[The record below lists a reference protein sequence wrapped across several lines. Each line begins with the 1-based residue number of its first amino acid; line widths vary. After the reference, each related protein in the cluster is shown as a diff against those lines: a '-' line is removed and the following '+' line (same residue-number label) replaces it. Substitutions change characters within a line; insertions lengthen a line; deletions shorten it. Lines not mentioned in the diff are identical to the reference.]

1 MRLAYLYL
9 CSRQAGRTVAVLAA
23 VAAAAW
29 LWLRWDSTSE
39 ITVTIVPIV
48 VPLAAAMMVGASAGS
63 PFGESEVTG
72 GRPLW
77 PLRGGHLL
85 ALVAVAAA
93 ALALAVLRWGV
104 PDGGWTLVR
113 NLAGFTGLALFTARI
128 LGAGLSW
135 VIPLGYAILSFLA
148 PRPGERPSPWAWPAL
163 AATDHMAAL
172 IALALLL
179 AGLAVVALSGARD
192 APAGSTAL

>member
-39 ITVTIVPIV
+39 ITVTIVPIAI
-48 VPLAAAMMVGASAGS
+48 PLAAAMMVGASAGS
-63 PFGESEVTG
+63 PFGESEATG

-85 ALVAVAAA
+85 GLVALAAA

-104 PDGGWTLVR
+104 PDGAWTLVR
-113 NLAGFTGLALFTARI
+113 NLAGFTGLALLTARV

-135 VIPLGYAILSFLA
+135 VVPLGYAILSFLA
-148 PRPGERPSPWAWPAL
+148 PRPGERSSPWAWPAL

-179 AGLAVVALSGARD
+179 VGLVVVALPGARD
-192 APAGSTAL
+192 APAGSAAL

>member
-23 VAAAAW
+23 VAVAAW
-29 LWLRWDSTSE
+29 LWLRWDSASE

-48 VPLAAAMMVGASAGS
+48 VPLAAAMMVGASAGA
-63 PFGESEVTG
+63 PFGEGEATG

-85 ALVAVAAA
+85 GLVAIAAA

-104 PDGGWTLVR
+104 PDGAWTLVR
-113 NLAGFTGLALFTARI
+113 NLAGFTGLALLTARV

-135 VIPLGYAILSFLA
+135 VVPLGYAILSFLA
-148 PRPGERPSPWAWPAL
+148 PRPGERSSPWAWPAL

-179 AGLAVVALSGARD
+179 VGLVVVALPGARD
-192 APAGSTAL
+192 APAGSAAL

>member
-23 VAAAAW
+23 IAAAAW

-63 PFGESEVTG
+63 PFGESEATG

-77 PLRGGHLL
+77 PLCGGHLL

-104 PDGGWTLVR
+104 PDGAWMLVR
-113 NLAGFTGLALFTARI
+113 NLAGFTGLALLTARV

-135 VIPLGYAILSFLA
+135 VVPLGYAILSFLA
-148 PRPGERPSPWAWPAL
+148 PQPGEQPSPWAWPAL

-192 APAGSTAL
+192 APVGSAAL

>member
-48 VPLAAAMMVGASAGS
+48 VPFAAALMVGASAGS
-63 PFGESEVTG
+63 PFGEGEATG

-85 ALVAVAAA
+85 GLVAVAAA
-93 ALALAVLRWGV
+93 ALALAVSRWGV

-113 NLAGFTGLALFTARI
+113 NLAGFTGLALLTARA

-135 VIPLGYAILSFLA
+135 VVPLGYASLSFLA

-179 AGLAVVALSGARD
+179 AGLALVALSGARD
-192 APAGSTAL
+192 AQSESAAL

>member
-1 MRLAYLYL
+1 MRLALLYMR
-9 CSRQAGRTVAVLAA
+9 SRQAGRTVAVLAA
-23 VAAAAW
+23 IAVVAW
-29 LWLRWDSTSE
+29 LWLRWDNTSA

-63 PFGESEVTG
+63 PFGESEATG

-85 ALVAVAAA
+85 GLVAVAAA
-93 ALALAVLRWGV
+93 ALALAVSRWGV
-104 PDGGWTLVR
+104 PDGAWTLVR
-113 NLAGFTGLALFTARI
+113 NLAGFTGLALLTARI

-135 VIPLGYAILSFLA
+135 VVPLGYAILSFLA

-179 AGLAVVALSGARD
+179 AGLVVVVLSGARD
-192 APAGSTAL
+192 DPAGSSAL